1 VRLMGQRSEARRSH
15 NGDRGVPARELDH
28 PRPSRGREAPPSD
41 VAGRMSVLSQ
51 WGADVPPERNLLLS
65 AMPTDALHLL
75 GTCVDVVP
83 IVQGQRLGNVGGP
96 GGDVYLPRS
105 GAVSLVAPL
114 GTGRMIEVESIGSEG
129 VVGLSTAFGGPA
141 AFEAIGQLPGE
152 AARMRAEVFRA
163 LLRQFRPMRRA
174 LLRYTDL
181 VLAQAQRSAVCHAS
195 HRIEERC
202 AKWLLVAHDRV
213 GRDDLPI
220 THEFLAMMLG
230 VRRASV
236 TVALGL
242 LGRSGGIAHGR
253 AMVRV
258 VDRAPLEEAS
268 CECYRALRAGRER
281 VVRAVQRRAVGADT

>member
-1 VRLMGQRSEARRSH
+1 MGQRSEARRS
-15 NGDRGVPARELDH
+15 DA
-28 PRPSRGREAPPSD
+28 
-41 VAGRMSVLSQ
+41 AGRVSALAE
-51 WGADVPPERNLLLS
+51 WRADVSPERNLLLS
-65 AMPTDALHLL
+65 AMPADALHLL
-75 GTCVDVVP
+75 GICVDVVP

-105 GAVSLVAPL
+105 GAVSLVARL
-114 GTGRMIEVESIGSEG
+114 GTGRMIEVQSIGSEG

-163 LLRQFRPMRRA
+163 LLREFRPMRRA
-174 LLRYTDL
+174 LLHYTDL
-181 VLAQAQRSAVCHAS
+181 VLAQAQRSAVCHAA

-213 GRDDLPI
+213 GHDDLPI

-242 LGRSGGIAHGR
+242 LDRGGGIAHSR
-253 AMVRV
+253 AMVSV
-258 VDRAPLEEAS
+258 VDRTTLEQAS

-281 VVRAVQRRAVGADT
+281 VARAVQRRAVSAGP